1 MLRRV
6 YGDPAEVLERV
17 VAPRAKRYVAVAA
30 AATRAGTTAYLARG
44 VRDAQR
50 GGGVDERTVF
60 EIGSVTK
67 VFTAL
72 LLADQVVAGNVE
84 LEQPLQ
90 ELLPDVRIPVRGRPI
105 TLADLATHTSGLP
118 RLPRSMLRQAMRN
131 RSDPYAHFTEHDVHA
146 GLERARLRREPGGKW
161 RYSNFGAAVL
171 GHALAKHAG
180 TTYDHLLR
188 ERVTGP
194 LGLVD
199 TVITLRPDQVQRAAR
214 GHTRWR
220 HPTNDWS
227 MPAMPAMGAV
237 HSTAA
242 DLTKFLHAQLDP
254 DDTPLAE
261 AIRLTHEPR
270 AGRPPLQA
278 ALGWLVASLPKGGP
292 TVHWHNGGT
301 GGARSFAGFV
311 ADQRSA
317 CVVLTTGQRSADRL
331 GFDLR
336 RST

>member
-105 TLADLATHTSGLP
+105 TLAALATHTSGLP

-146 GLERARLRREPGGKW
+146 GLERERLRREPGGKW

-331 GFDLR
+331 GFDLL

>member
-72 LLADQVVAGNVE
+72 LLADQVVAGSVE
-84 LEQPLQ
+84 LEQPLH

-331 GFDLR
+331 GFDLL

>member
-50 GGGVDERTVF
+50 GGAVDERTVF

-331 GFDLR
+331 GFDLL

>member
-30 AATRAGTTAYLARG
+30 AATRPRTTAYLARG

-105 TLADLATHTSGLP
+105 TLAALATHTSGLP
-118 RLPRSMLRQAMRN
+118 RLPRSMVRQAMRN

-331 GFDLR
+331 GFDLL

>member
-331 GFDLR
+331 GFDLL

>member
-105 TLADLATHTSGLP
+105 TLAALATHTSGLP
-118 RLPRSMLRQAMRN
+118 RLPRRMLRQAMRN

-331 GFDLR
+331 GFDLL

>member
-44 VRDAQR
+44 VRDARR

-84 LEQPLQ
+84 LEQTLH

-105 TLADLATHTSGLP
+105 TLAALATHTSGLP

-194 LGLVD
+194 LVLVD

-331 GFDLR
+331 GFDLL

>member
-146 GLERARLRREPGGKW
+146 GLERERLRREPGGKW

-331 GFDLR
+331 GFDLL